1 MKKLTYPLIAI
12 AFAATAAQAQD
23 AAPPAGQ
30 DSAQPAT
37 PQAAPDQSA
46 SPGSALPDAQPQ
58 DALPPSEPATPP
70 ADATAPPADATAP
83 STGAVASATVTD
95 AEVSSYAEAATKV
108 QEIAKNATLP
118 DDAKQQQMASAV
130 TAAGLEPQRFNEISQ
145 AVGAD
150 AELRARIQTAMAAR
164 SAPSDG

>member
-1 MKKLTYPLIAI
+1 MKKLTYPLIAF

-23 AAPPAGQ
+23 AAPPAEQ
-30 DSAQPAT
+30 DAAQPAT

-46 SPGSALPDAQPQ
+46 SPDAQPQ
-58 DALPPSEPATPP
+58 DALPPSGPATAP
-70 ADATAPPADATAP
+70 ADAAAPPASAAAP

-95 AEVSSYAEAATKV
+95 AEVSSYAEAASKV
-108 QEIAKNATLP
+108 QEIAKNAALP

-150 AELRARIQTAMAAR
+150 ADLRARIQTAMAAH